1 MATFYNQA
9 TITYNGNTVTS
20 NRVVGEIEEPLTIE
34 KSALEENYRPNEPVN
49 YVISFTNTSDTD
61 ITNASVSDNLGLYE
75 FTPAEEGATPID
87 LRSMTFVD
95 GSGRYYVNSIEQTE
109 NLPTFELDAE
119 GNLNV
124 TGITVPA
131 NGDAMV
137 IYKAVP
143 NEFAPLGEDAPAVV
157 RTITNTATLTSDASE
172 EKPTATLTLP
182 ANLDPVLSLEKNISP
197 VPVIDNEEITY
208 TFDITN
214 TGATAA
220 TGVAF
225 ADTFDPILSNI
236 TATLDDNPFTEFDYD
251 EATGEFTIDE
261 GNIIVPAA
269 TYTQDE
275 TTGEWT
281 TTPSTVTLTVTGT
294 I

>member
-1 MATFYNQA
+1 MAIFYNQA

-20 NRVVGEIEEPLTIE
+20 NRVVGEIEEPLSID

-49 YVISFTNTSDTD
+49 YVISFTNTIDTD

-75 FTPAEEGATPID
+75 FTPETEETPIN

-119 GNLNV
+119 GNLNI

-143 NEFAPLGEDAPAVV
+143 NEFAPLGEDTPAVA
-157 RTITNTATLTSDASE
+157 RTITNIATLTSDASE

-182 ANLDPVLSLEKNISP
+182 ANLEPELSLEKNISP
-197 VPVIDNEEITY
+197 VPVIDNGEITY

-220 TGVAF
+220 TGVVF
-225 ADTFDPILSNI
+225 ADTFDPILSNV
-236 TATLDDNPFTEFDYD
+236 TATLDGNPFTGFDYN
-251 EATGEFTIDE
+251 ETTGEFTVDSLD
-261 GNIIVPAA
+261 VPAA

-275 TTGEWT
+275 TTGEWE
-281 TTPSTVTLTVTGT
+281 TTPGTATLVVKGT

>member
-20 NRVVGEIEEPLTIE
+20 NRVVGEIEEPLSID

-49 YVISFTNTSDTD
+49 YVISFTNTIDTD

-75 FTPAEEGATPID
+75 FTPETEETPIN
-87 LRSMTFVD
+87 LRSMTFVN

-119 GNLNV
+119 GNLNI

-143 NEFAPLGEDAPAVV
+143 NEFAPLGEDTPAVA
-157 RTITNTATLTSDASE
+157 RTITNIATLTSDASE

-182 ANLDPVLSLEKNISP
+182 ANLEPELSLEKNISP
-197 VPVIDNEEITY
+197 VPVIDNGEITY

-220 TGVAF
+220 AGVVF

-236 TATLDDNPFTEFDYD
+236 TVTLDGAATTAYDYN
-251 EATGEFTIDE
+251 EATGEFTT
-261 GNIIVPAA
+261 NSLNVPAA
-269 TYTQDE
+269 TYEQDE

-281 TTPSTVTLTVTGT
+281 ITPGTTTLTVTGT

>member
-20 NRVVGEIEEPLTIE
+20 NRVVGEIEEPLSID

-49 YVISFTNTSDTD
+49 YVISFTNTIDTD

-75 FTPAEEGATPID
+75 FTPETEETPIN
-87 LRSMTFVD
+87 LRSMTFVN

-119 GNLNV
+119 GNLNI

-143 NEFAPLGEDAPAVV
+143 NEFAPLGEDTPAVA
-157 RTITNTATLTSDASE
+157 RTITNIATLTSDASE

-182 ANLDPVLSLEKNISP
+182 ANLEPELSLEKNISP
-197 VPVIDNEEITY
+197 VPVIDNGEITY

-220 TGVAF
+220 AGVVF
-225 ADTFDPILSNI
+225 ADTFDPILSNV
-236 TATLDDNPFTEFDYD
+236 TATLDGNPFTAFNYD
-251 EATGEFTIDE
+251 ETTGVFTIDE

-269 TYTQDE
+269 GYEQND